1 MKHSNTNVNFCRL
14 MCMEV
19 GVYSNGFAQ
28 MFLILCHKKSPGICK
43 VHMGL
48 GPSNA
53 DNLVG

>member
-1 MKHSNTNVNFCRL
+1 

-19 GVYSNGFAQ
+19 GGYSSGFAQ
-28 MFLILCHKKSPGICK
+28 MFLILFQKKTPGTCK

-48 GPSNA
+48 GPSDA